1 MDTSSP
7 EFKAALRDHAKSLG
21 VDPDAESHLM
31 ALVEEALLVET
42 PEGWEQGETEDGTLY
57 YFNTT
62 TEESIWEHPLDAHY
76 RELIQTKKH
85 EHEASVVSRTS
96 SGVEA
101 VMPEAEPQVK
111 DEPTKTS
118 AISSVEVYSFDEDS
132 DDDTV
137 SSAATKT
144 IAIGKA
150 KDTSSSRISSL
161 FPQPVLSFS
170 ATSAA
175 MNAAKKDAAPA
186 LGAPSSSSL
195 GIATTGSKGA
205 LGLGSGGGGFGRDRS
220 WLLDGDDDDEV
231 EIQTLG
237 KATTSSV
244 AATPVAASA
253 PSYSSSASIGST
265 TGQIESFG
273 GRNDESAF
281 GTRPTSSSF
290 ATGIASRGATTAAT
304 TGAASSLSYA
314 SRMYGASGT
323 SPAIAT
329 NIASS
334 SPVTNSMDIGGSP
347 SGITSLSGSST
358 SPKAGSPRR
367 GGIGSSIKSQFFQ
380 EMTTSSSA
388 SSSLAS
394 TAGGAG
400 GGPAVSLP
408 ADVVKIQQL
417 EKRVGELTKQNEQLT
432 SSHEKTKQQLEQALL
447 DAKESNY
454 LKMKANESKVKLAEK
469 DAELQRL
476 AQDHVAN
483 LTKLQQEVKNLRGE
497 NDRLA
502 TNQQQQASSSTQE
515 VLEMRQS
522 AATALA
528 EKAALQ
534 KELSDLEQKLHDAQQ
549 DIIKQQQ
556 LAQEHVDRLTKVD
569 ATLERERHEHSS
581 EVTAL
586 RDSLEEKRKDHG
598 NEVQQLR
605 GQLEAVKQ
613 EMSAKERRTESL
625 GVLQD
630 TLDRQSKFLK
640 ELDEKN
646 KELKAKLTAAEEHES
661 STLRDMER
669 REQEC
674 LEVSKRLS
682 TAQGEIEAKEK
693 QIAVLNEKVRLQTD
707 QMATLEAKSSG
718 WTRQEDEF
726 RREKAAMDRER
737 RDLVS
742 ELQNKSEELQKLHT
756 QTRKLQDEH
765 LSTTSRLQMEIQE
778 LQNQLKALKVQE
790 LQPLEKQG
798 EQLRRDNERLTERLA
813 LQDKEHRQ
821 TVHELA
827 TASNSIHQLQVEIE
841 AWKRKE
847 QQQKAQK
854 DMVISE
860 KNSLEKHAASLES
873 EHSSFKNQ
881 QRLDVEKLTFRMR
894 ELESQLAQKDYEIL
908 RVEERFT
915 KAEAWR
921 LKEARRVEER
931 DSQLLDVKEEL
942 AQLKNRNVEAEN
954 NVVIQELRR
963 DREQLQHRITQLTQE
978 LEDEKA
984 ARLVS
989 GQKFHDELNMMQKGL
1004 EWQLPQLAAACV
1016 SRSSEEWVR
1025 KCHQVVKALRDDF
1038 NMKALTERNELL
1050 TKIKNCEDAR
1060 DHVEQKYK
1068 NMSSECDFLRKEVH
1082 RVEDNNKVLL
1092 DQLHTIRVYMT
1103 QRSGGMSMGG
1113 SMMSNGFSSSQQP
1126 PQASWAQSG
1135 HLHHG
1140 PQPGAP
1146 SPLQP
1151 QPPPPAPGFGVPFT
1165 DFSTVNHLNTQLGI
1179 LHAQFQQLF
1188 DATERSR
1195 PPGISIPKSAF
1206 QYQHSYGQQFSPS
1219 DRFEIPVSP
1228 PSSSA
1233 KQHHGRSANHSSS
1246 ELDQTM
1252 DVLLD
1257 QALESKIQ
1265 NGGVVVGRTKDLERE
1280 KEQLI
1285 STLEAIGLASPS
1297 QLLATSAATSGLT
1310 TSLVLEEPLAGSAG
1324 GTAWYQKD
1332 YWRSKYQL

>member
-1 MDTSSP
+1 MDTNSL

-21 VDPDAESHLM
+21 VDPDAEPHLM

-76 RELIQTKKH
+76 RELIQAKKQ
-85 EHEASVVSRTS
+85 EQEVSAVSTSSSSRTS
-96 SGVEA
+96 SGVKAVVLEA
-101 VMPEAEPQVK
+101 KLPVK
-111 DEPTKTS
+111 DEPVKPLTTTTS
-118 AISSVEVYSFDEDS
+118 AITSVKVYSFDEDS
-132 DDDTV
+132 DDDNA
-137 SSAATKT
+137 SA
-144 IAIGKA
+144 
-150 KDTSSSRISSL
+150 TSSKAVTTSKANDSSSTSRISSL
-161 FPQPVLSFS
+161 FPQPAPSFS

-175 MNAAKKDAAPA
+175 MNVAKKDA
-186 LGAPSSSSL
+186 LGTSSSSSL
-195 GIATTGSKGA
+195 GATSSSKGA
-205 LGLGSGGGGFGRDRS
+205 SGLGGGGFGRDRS
-220 WLLDGDDDDEV
+220 WLLDGDDDEV
-231 EIQTLG
+231 EIPTLG
-237 KATTSSV
+237 KATTI
-244 AATPVAASA
+244 PVTAPA
-253 PSYSSSASIGST
+253 PSSFDST
-265 TGQIESFG
+265 TSRIESFG
-273 GRNDESAF
+273 SKSDESAF
-281 GTRPTSSSF
+281 EARPSSSF
-290 ATGIASRGATTAAT
+290 ATGIMSRGATSASAAT
-304 TGAASSLSYA
+304 GGASSLSFT

-323 SPAIAT
+323 SPAIAANT
-329 NIASS
+329 ASS
-334 SPVTNSMDIGGSP
+334 LASGSLTLMDTAGSG
-347 SGITSLSGSST
+347 STSLSGTST

-388 SSSLAS
+388 SPSSAS
-394 TAGGAG
+394 ATLS
-400 GGPAVSLP
+400 GPTTSLP
-408 ADVVKIQQL
+408 ADVAKIQQL
-417 EKRVGELTKQNEQLT
+417 EKRISELTKQNEQLT
-432 SSHEKTKQQLEQALL
+432 SDHDKTKQQLDQALL

-454 LKMKANESKVKLAEK
+454 LKMKANESKAKLAEK
-469 DAELQRL
+469 DAKLQKL
-476 AQDHVAN
+476 TNDHAAT
-483 LTKLQQEVKNLRGE
+483 LTKLQQEIQSLKGE

-502 TNQQQQASSSTQE
+502 KNQQQQQASSSIQE

-522 AATALA
+522 VVAVQA

-534 KELSDLEQKLHDAQQ
+534 KELSDLEQKLRDAQQ
-549 DIIKQQQ
+549 NTIKQQQ
-556 LAQEHVDRLTKVD
+556 LAQEHAEKLTRLE

-581 EVTAL
+581 EVGDL
-586 RDSLEEKRKDHG
+586 RDTLEQRRRDH
-598 NEVQQLR
+598 ELELQQFR
-605 GQLEAVKQ
+605 SQLDTVKT
-613 EMSAKERRTESL
+613 EMSDKERRTESL
-625 GVLQD
+625 GALQD

-640 ELDEKN
+640 EVEEKN
-646 KELKAKLTAAEEHES
+646 KELQAKLATVEEREAVALKDVKRH
-661 STLRDMER
+661 
-669 REQEC
+669 EQEC
-674 LEVSKRLS
+674 SDVSKRLS
-682 TAQGEIEAKEK
+682 TAQGELEAKEK
-693 QIAVLNEKVRLQTD
+693 QIRALNEKVRTQVE
-707 QMATLEAKSSG
+707 QMASFEGKSSE
-718 WTRQEDEF
+718 WTRQEGEF
-726 RREKAAMDRER
+726 KREKAAMDRER
-737 RDLVS
+737 RDLAH
-742 ELQNKSEELQKLHT
+742 ELQDKTEELQKLHT

-765 LSTTSRLQMEIQE
+765 LNATSRLQMEIQE
-778 LQNQLKALKVQE
+778 FQNQLKALKVQE
-790 LQPLEKQG
+790 LIPLEKQG
-798 EQLRRDNERLTERLA
+798 EQLRRDNERLSERLA

-827 TASNSIHQLQVEIE
+827 TASNAIHQLQVEIE

-854 DMVISE
+854 DMVISV
-860 KNSLEKHAASLES
+860 KSSLEKHAADLEA
-873 EHSSFKNQ
+873 EHSSYKNQ
-881 QRLDVEKLTFRMR
+881 KRLEVEKLTFRMR

-931 DSQLLDVKEEL
+931 DSQLLGVKEEL

-954 NVVIQELRR
+954 SVVIQELRR
-963 DREQLQHRITQLTQE
+963 DREQLQHKIAQLSQE

-1050 TKIKNCEDAR
+1050 TKIKNSEDAR

-1068 NMSSECDFLRKEVH
+1068 NMASECDFLRKEVH

-1103 QRSGGMSMGG
+1103 SQRSMPG
-1113 SMMSNGFSSSQQP
+1113 SMMNNGFPSPP
-1126 PQASWAQSG
+1126 PQASWAQYG
-1135 HLHHG
+1135 ANT
-1140 PQPGAP
+1140 PGSAPPGVP
-1146 SPLQP
+1146 SPP
-1151 QPPPPAPGFGVPFT
+1151 QPPPPTPGFGVPFT
-1165 DFSTVNHLNTQLGI
+1165 DFSTINHLNTQLGI

-1188 DATERSR
+1188 DATERPR
-1195 PPGISIPKSAF
+1195 PPGVSIPKSSF
-1206 QYQHSYGQQFSPS
+1206 QYQHHSQQFSPS

-1228 PSSSA
+1228 PSA
-1233 KQHHGRSANHSSS
+1233 KQHHVRSADHSSS

-1257 QALESKIQ
+1257 QTLESTT
-1265 NGGVVVGRTKDLERE
+1265 NNGVVVGRAKDLERE

-1285 STLEAIGLASPS
+1285 STLEAIGLAAPS
-1297 QLLATSAATSGLT
+1297 QLLATTSPALA
-1310 TSLVLEEPLAGSAG
+1310 TSLVLDEPLAGGA

-1332 YWRSKYQL
+1332 YWRTKYQL